1 METREKT
8 SKIREIKETF
18 SSVAEIMRRLGTA
31 GMPESFGKIM
41 STALIAKEIMEIL
54 RTPEMVKNIENFRV
68 ISDNINDAST
78 KVQETIKHL
87 EETGVINEVQGLVKS
102 TKTTMDSFGSTGQD
116 LHEVSMSVKEVMTS
130 IRTLVNELRTIT
142 I

>member
-18 SSVAEIMRRLGTA
+18 SSAAEVIRRLGA
-31 GMPESFGKIM
+31 SGMPESFGKIM